1 MNNEGKNNGTKEDPE
16 LEGRTIAPLGQ
27 ILEAYP
33 IFEGES
39 GERKYRVHFYGY
51 DASYLL
57 RLFDESSFASK
68 KAEFEALHRMQSIS
82 VHCSR
87 PIAMGQWE
95 AGRLYFQLLSYI
107 EGENAVRALP
117 EASKPQQLRVGI
129 QAGEELRRIGGY
141 DAPEELEPWAERYRR
156 CATRTLARIESAN
169 GLPDCARAAVRKV
182 KSGLA
187 LVDDR
192 PSVFRHGRYLPSNL
206 IVKSGR
212 LAGVVGFGH
221 FDWGDPVYEFAM
233 LGSCGRNLSP
243 VFCTGQILGYHGG
256 QEPEAEFWKLYSLYA
271 ASGALS
277 LIAHALDETPEK
289 LDEAIACLERLARDH
304 EGFSEDSPSW
314 FGAL

>member
-1 MNNEGKNNGTKEDPE
+1 MNNGEKNKAAAGDPE

-57 RLFDESSFASK
+57 RLFDEASFACK
-68 KAEFEALHRMQSIS
+68 QAEFEALHRMQSIS

-87 PIAMGQWE
+87 PIAMGHWGSE
-95 AGRLYFQLLSYI
+95 GLGFQLLSYI
-107 EGENAVRALP
+107 EGEDAVRALP
-117 EASKPQQLRVGI
+117 AASKPQQLRVGI

-141 DAPEELEPWAERYRR
+141 DAPEELEPWAERYLRST
-156 CATRTLARIESAN
+156 AQTLAKIESAN
-169 GLPDCARAAVRKV
+169 EVPACVQTAIDKVRN
-182 KSGLA
+182 GLA
-187 LVDDR
+187 LADNR
-192 PSVFRHGRYLPSNL
+192 PSVFRHGRYVPSNL

-233 LGSCGRNLSP
+233 LGLCGRHLSP

-256 QEPEAEFWKLYSLYA
+256 QEPEAEFWQLYSLYS

-277 LIAHALDETPEK
+277 LLAHSLDEAPEK
-289 LDEAIACLERLARDH
+289 LDEAIARIDRLARDH
-304 EGFSEDSPSW
+304 EGFAKDLPSW
-314 FGAL
+314 FGSL